1 MKKVGLYLLFVI
13 EGVSET
19 ALETQM
25 WMNVTCARP
34 ARFGT
39 KLRMACQA
47 T

>member
-1 MKKVGLYLLFVI
+1 MKKFDLYLLFVI

-34 ARFGT
+34 ARFGPDL
-39 KLRMACQA
+39 KMACQS